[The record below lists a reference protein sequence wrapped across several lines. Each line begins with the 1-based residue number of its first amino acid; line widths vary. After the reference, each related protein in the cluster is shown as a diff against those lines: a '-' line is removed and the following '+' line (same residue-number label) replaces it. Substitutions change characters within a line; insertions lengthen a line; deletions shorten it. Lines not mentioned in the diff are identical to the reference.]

1 MKHKTQREKLL
12 NFGISTLALGIFP
25 LIWFL
30 SQALLFRELTELISR
45 NLLVVVGII
54 IGSTFI
60 FLLFFGMN
68 KIITFADKDSRD
80 SLEARMFVGPSV
92 FM

>member
-1 MKHKTQREKLL
+1 MAIFFIVKLVKMKHKTQREKLL
-12 NFGISTLALGIFP
+12 NFGISSLALGIFP

-45 NLLVVVGII
+45 NLLVVAGII

-60 FLLFFGMN
+60 FLLFWY
-68 KIITFADKDSRD
+68 
-80 SLEARMFVGPSV
+80 E
-92 FM
+92 